1 MTKVKMWVPFD
12 ETGCCMRV
20 LSQDS
25 EDYSAAFRAKNG
37 FQVRSAMCPS
47 LSVDK
52 VVWLRG
58 DVSYKDEFIVSL
70 PLFNRHSAITYAL
83 KAAEAVRE
91 FNVRKEK

>member
-25 EDYSAAFRAKNG
+25 EDYSTDFRAKNG
-37 FQVRSAMCPS
+37 FQVCSAMCPS
-47 LSVDK
+47 LSVHK

-70 PLFNRHSAITYAL
+70 PLSDRHSAITYAL

-91 FNVRKEK
+91 FNARKEK